1 MPSSKSKR
9 GGYETV
15 LHESNGGNE
24 ARPPLSVI
32 VVDGNKKDNDTVTM
46 EESLVTPRNSSI
58 SQESTL
64 NSNSSLSK
72 LTLSGRSSSNAP
84 EKRSMS
90 TATTTD
96 RSFSKKVNSQAMRK
110 TSKQAGHEWH
120 DDLPLQRAYDTAF
133 IIRT

>member
-1 MPSSKSKR
+1 MPLSKSER
-9 GGYETV
+9 GGYETI

-32 VVDGNKKDNDTVTM
+32 VVDENKKDNDTVTM

-58 SQESTL
+58 SQESTF

-96 RSFSKKVNSQAMRK
+96 RSFSKKANSQAMRK
-110 TSKQAGHEWH
+110 TSKQAGRERH
-120 DDLPLQRAYDTAF
+120 DDLAWQRAYETAF
-133 IIRT
+133 IIGT